1 MNYLEKA
8 KEIVDLVDG
17 IGVGTDDLHLYKVN
31 LVTAFSKALKE
42 AQEIGLNNTPSEYV
56 RGYEQGLKVGRAE
69 MPKKIEEI
77 VNYCAPHLDEMW
89 AARIVSILIG
99 CDFRDASGELAK
111 RRKEGT

>member
-8 KEIVDLVDG
+8 KE
-17 IGVGTDDLHLYKVN
+17 
-31 LVTAFSKALKE
+31 KALHIMRNAGLFQNEYRLHTVIE
-42 AQEIGLNNTPSEYV
+42 AEILEA
-56 RGYEQGLKVGRAE
+56 YEQGLKVGRAE

-77 VNYCAPHLDEMW
+77 VNYCSPHLDEMW